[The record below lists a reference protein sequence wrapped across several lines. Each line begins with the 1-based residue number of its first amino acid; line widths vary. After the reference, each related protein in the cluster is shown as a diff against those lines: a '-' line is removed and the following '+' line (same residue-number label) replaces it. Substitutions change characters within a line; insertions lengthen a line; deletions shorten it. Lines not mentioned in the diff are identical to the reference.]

1 MNKLSISILILL
13 LSNIKSSYDPV
24 HTNPYEEFNWL
35 DEDEYTIDIPFTLAT
50 STLPK
55 TCCLYNGTNFCPG
68 SCTQNNDAKVL
79 SCKFTGATC
88 GADPDNPAT
97 KYYYGVYCSTN
108 CDKIEN
114 AKNLRTSDS
123 VDVTVAVKSGSFIK
137 FSIILLIGLFAF

>member
-13 LSNIKSSYDPV
+13 LSNIKSSYDKV

-35 DEDEYTIDIPFTLAT
+35 DEDEYTIDIPFTLDT
-50 STLPK
+50 PTLPK

-97 KYYYGVYCSTN
+97 KYYYSLYCDDTN
-108 CDKIEN
+108 CVNNKD
-114 AKNLRTSDS
+114 NLKVLTGDA
-123 VDVTVAVKSGSFIK
+123 DITVAVKGSSFIHLT
-137 FSIILLIGLFAF
+137 FFLLLCLFVF